1 MSFKALFSLLLGL
14 SSANISHGGDFD
26 QYEELQALIASL
38 EREAIYPRGELDTVF
53 SQVKRQNKALEA
65 MMRPA
70 EGTKEWKDYRPSF
83 LTNERI
89 NRGLDFWD
97 KYHEALEVAEQQ
109 FGVPQEIILAI
120 LGVETKFGGN
130 KGGFKVLDTLTTMA
144 FDFPRRSTFFRQ
156 ELKNYLILC
165 KQQGLNP
172 TEPLGSYAGAMG
184 FPQFMPSSWRNLGID
199 FDGDNKAD
207 LINNPVD
214 AIGSIANY
222 FAVNGW
228 KKDEVIATRAKI
240 IGDNYDELINT
251 KELKTLNTL
260 AELKSKG
267 LDAKEGTFA
276 DSTPVSA
283 LRLQGDNG
291 AEFWLT
297 FNNFYVITTYNRS
310 HLYAMAVFQ
319 LSQALKEAKQQLKT
333 AQDTMAV
340 APNNTPV
347 VGTDTPPAVVTPT
360 P

>member
-1 MSFKALFSLLLGL
+1 MSFKALFTLLLSL
-14 SSANISHGGDFD
+14 STANISQGGDFD

-38 EREAIYPRGELDTVF
+38 EREAIYPQGELQNLF

-83 LTNERI
+83 VSNERI
-89 NRGLDFWD
+89 NRGLEFWT
-97 KYHEALEVAEQQ
+97 KYQEALDVAEQQ
-109 FGVPQEIILAI
+109 LGVPQEVILAI
-120 LGVETKFGGN
+120 IGVETKFGGN

-172 TEPLGSYAGAMG
+172 TEQLGSYAGAMG
-184 FPQFMPSSWRNLGID
+184 FPQFMPSSWRNLAID
-199 FDGDNKAD
+199 FDGDNKVD
-207 LINNPVD
+207 LINNPID
-214 AIGSIANY
+214 AIGSVANY
-222 FAVNGW
+222 LAANGW
-228 KKDEVIATRAKI
+228 KKDQIIATRAQI

-251 KELKTLNTL
+251 KELKTLTTL
-260 AELKSKG
+260 AELKTKG
-267 LDAKEGTFA
+267 LATKEANLA

-283 LRLQGDNG
+283 LRLQGNNG

-297 FNNFYVITTYNRS
+297 FDNFYVITTYNRS

-319 LSQALKEAKQQLKT
+319 LSQALTEARQQIKA
-333 AQDTMAV
+333 AQDTITV
-340 APNNTPV
+340 SPV
-347 VGTDTPPAVVTPT
+347 TVPQVQ
-360 P
+360 